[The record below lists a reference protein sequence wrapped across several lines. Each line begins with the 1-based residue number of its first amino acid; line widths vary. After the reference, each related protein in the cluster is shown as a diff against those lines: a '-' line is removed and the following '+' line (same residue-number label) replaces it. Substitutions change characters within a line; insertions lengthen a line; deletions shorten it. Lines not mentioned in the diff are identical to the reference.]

1 MENNFNKKSTFF
13 KLLSVAFV
21 LCAFTWSALAQN
33 VIVKGVVRD
42 TDGQTV
48 IGASVL
54 QTGTLNGVTTDA
66 DGAFQLTVPSNATL
80 QISFIGYKTVEVPVN
95 GRTSINVTLEEDRQM
110 LEETVVIG
118 YGTAKRS
125 DVTGSISSVNQ
136 EVLRQIPAGNI
147 TQALQGRIAGVEF
160 RQTSNSPGSTMRIRI
175 RGTRSLS
182 ASNDPLIVL
191 DGIPFSGSLQ
201 DINTDDVKSIDI
213 LKDASSTAIYGSR
226 GANGVI
232 MITTEHGQQGQ
243 PARVN
248 FTSYAAY
255 KQWIKYPYMNTE
267 QYGTMRDLA
276 KKYNDTP
283 DEDRSVD
290 TDWQDI
296 YFEPGYSIQNNL
308 TVTGGTN
315 GGHYSFGLGY
325 YKDESNIPT
334 EGFDRINVRASL
346 DQGIGKYFTFG
357 FSTNLGLNKNY
368 GNAGGAQTD
377 LTPMINPWIDPSKGN
392 VSGNTRLEG
401 LVMPKDNNYIA
412 KTRSLMYDVADKNIS
427 INKRYSAYNSA
438 YLEVEAPFLKGLKY
452 RLNAG
457 ANIRMTEGG
466 SFRAQG
472 ILSNIPT
479 NPSSASRSWGNNTS
493 WDLEHLLTFNR
504 TFNDVHQLSLT
515 AMFSVERTE
524 NYSNSY
530 NISGVA
536 ADFMQYYQMGT
547 GYYDTL
553 TMSGGSYTDYGLMSY
568 MGRAMYTYANKYMIT
583 AMVRSDGSSRLAEG
597 HKWHTYP
604 AVSVGWNI
612 SNEDFMDNVSWI
624 DMLKLRA
631 GYGQTSNQAVSA
643 YSTLGRLS
651 TSFYNMGDDYMT
663 AYYVST
669 LPNNNL
675 GWEYSET
682 WNFGVDY
689 ALLNNRI
696 NGTIEYYHVLTT
708 DLLQSVSLPATAGV
722 GSYTANVGKT
732 MNNGIEFTI
741 NGTLV
746 QHRGDGFNWQAG
758 FNFYHNHN
766 EIVELASGA
775 KENRGNN
782 WYVGYPVNSFRDY
795 VYVGLWQEDEEPAR
809 KIREGS
815 GNVGMIKVDY
825 IQRYEEDG
833 VTPKEM
839 YDASGLPLYPV
850 GDADKVIQTNE
861 PILQG
866 GFNSNMTWKGF
877 DFSIVGN
884 FQIGGIYTSNTHH
897 SYSNQ
902 LSGRRGNLLVDYWT
916 PENTGAHWPAPGGLA
931 EDDDSPIHQGCAS
944 RYDATNFVIS
954 TITLGYN
961 FSNLKAVKNIGLR
974 NCRLYAT
981 VQNPFV
987 FFSPF
992 QKATGLRPM
1001 TNGGAYSANASGTP
1015 NTINYLL
1022 GINLSF

>member
-1 MENNFNKKSTFF
+1 MM
-13 KLLSVAFV
+13 
-21 LCAFTWSALAQN
+21 
-33 VIVKGVVRD
+33 
-42 TDGQTV
+42 
-48 IGASVL
+48 
-54 QTGTLNGVTTDA
+54 
-66 DGAFQLTVPSNATL
+66 
-80 QISFIGYKTVEVPVN
+80 QISFIGYKTVEVAVN
-95 GRTSINVTLEEDRQM
+95 NRTTINVTLEEDREM

-147 TQALQGRIAGVEF
+147 TNALQGRIAGVEF
-160 RQTSNSPGSTMRIRI
+160 RQTSNSPGATARIRI

-191 DGIPFSGSLQ
+191 DGIPFSGSLN
-201 DINTDDVKSIDI
+201 DINTDDVKSIDV

-243 PARVN
+243 PARVSFN
-248 FTSYAAY
+248 SYASY
-255 KQWIKYPYMNTE
+255 RQWIPFPYMNTA
-267 QYGTMRDLA
+267 QYTTMRDLA

-283 DEDRSVD
+283 DENRELYD
-290 TDWQDI
+290 TDWQAI
-296 YFEPGYSIQNNL
+296 YYEPGYALQNNL

-315 GGHYSFGLGY
+315 GGHYSFGLSY
-325 YKDESNIPT
+325 YKEESNVPT
-334 EGFDRINVRASL
+334 EGFDRVNIRASI
-346 DQGIGKYFTFG
+346 DQGIGKYFNFG
-357 FSTNLGLNKNY
+357 FSTNMGLNRSY

-377 LTPMINPWIDPSKGN
+377 LTPMINPWIDPALGN
-392 VSGNTRLEG
+392 VPHNTRLEG

-412 KTRSLMYDVADKNIS
+412 KTRSLMYDVQDVNVR
-427 INKRYSAYNSA
+427 NNRGYSAYNSA

-457 ANIRMTEGG
+457 ANIRLTDNG
-466 SFRAQG
+466 SFRG
-472 ILSNIPT
+472 KGVLSNIPT
-479 NPSSASRSWGNNTS
+479 NPASASRGHGVNTS

-504 TFNDVHQLSLT
+504 TFNDVHNISLT
-515 AMFSVERTE
+515 GMFSVERTE
-524 NYSNSY
+524 NTSGSYS
-530 NISGVA
+530 ITHTG
-536 ADFMQYYQMGT
+536 ADYMQYFMMQYFEGT
-547 GYYDTL
+547 PSL
-553 TMSGGSYTDYGLMSY
+553 SSSYTDYGLMSV
-568 MGRAMYTYANKYMIT
+568 MGRAMYTYANKYMAT
-583 AMVRSDGSSRLAEG
+583 VMVRSDGSSRLAEG
-597 HKWHTYP
+597 RKWHTYP

-612 SNEDFMDNVSWI
+612 SNEDFMDNVAWV

-651 TSFYNMGDDYMT
+651 TSYVNMGSDMID
-663 AYYVST
+663 AYYVSS
-669 LPNNNL
+669 LPNTNL

-689 ALLNNRI
+689 ALFNNRL

-708 DLLQSVSLPATAGV
+708 DLLQSVSLPPTAGV

-732 MNNGIEFTI
+732 MNNGLEFTL

-746 QHRGDGFNWQAG
+746 QHRGNGFNWTAG
-758 FNFYHNHN
+758 INFAHNHN
-766 EIVELASGA
+766 EIVELASGQQ
-775 KENRGNN
+775 ENRGNN

-795 VYVGLWQEDEEPAR
+795 VYDGIFQPDEEDAR
-809 KIREGS
+809 KILEGS
-815 GNVGMIKVDY
+815 GNVGMIKVKYMGDY
-825 IQRYEEDG
+825 EN
-833 VTPKEM
+833 
-839 YDASGLPLYPV
+839 GLPTRPI
-850 GDADKVIQTNE
+850 GDADKIVQTYE
-861 PILQG
+861 PLLQG
-866 GFNSNMTWKGF
+866 GFNTNMTWKGF
-877 DFSIVGN
+877 DFNVVGG
-884 FQIGGIYTSNTHH
+884 FQIGGIYHSNTHH

-902 LSGRRGNLLVDYWT
+902 LSGRRGNLVVDYWT

-931 EDDDSPIHQGCAS
+931 EDDDSPIHQGAAS
-944 RYDATNFVIS
+944 RYSGTNIMIN

-961 FSNLKAVKNIGLR
+961 FANLKGVKNIGLR

-987 FFSPF
+987 IYSPF
-992 QKATGLRPM
+992 MKATGIRPM
-1001 TNGGAYSANASGTP
+1001 TNGGAYSMNATGTP
-1015 NTINYLL
+1015 NSINYLL

>member
-33 VIVKGVVRD
+33 VIVKGVVKD
-42 TDGQTV
+42 ADGQSV

-54 QTGTLNGVTTDA
+54 QKGTLNGVTTDS

-80 QISFIGYKTVEVPVN
+80 QVSFIGYKTVEVAVN
-95 GRTSINVTLEEDRQM
+95 NRSNINVTLEEDREM

-136 EVLRQIPAGNI
+136 EVIRQIPAGNI
-147 TQALQGRIAGVEF
+147 TNALQGRIAGVEM

-191 DGIPFSGSLQ
+191 DGIPFSGSLN
-201 DINTDDVKSIDI
+201 DINTDDVKSIDV

-243 PARVN
+243 PARVSFN
-248 FTSYAAY
+248 SYAAY
-255 KQWIKYPYMNTE
+255 KDWIKYPFMNTQ

-276 KKYNDTP
+276 NKYNDTI
-283 DEDRSVD
+283 DEQRDLYD

-325 YKDESNIPT
+325 YRDESNIPT
-334 EGFDRINVRASL
+334 EGFDRITVRASL
-346 DQGIGKYFTFG
+346 DQSIGKYFTFG
-357 FSTNLGLNKNY
+357 FSTNMGLNKSF
-368 GNAGGAQTD
+368 GSAGGAQTD
-377 LTPMINPWIDPSKGN
+377 LTPMINPWIDPAKGN
-392 VSGNTRLEG
+392 VSGNTRLGG
-401 LVMPKDNNYIA
+401 LLMPKDNNYIA
-412 KTRSLMYDVADKNIS
+412 KTRSLIYDVADQNIS
-427 INKRYSAYNSA
+427 LTKRYNAYNSA
-438 YLEVEAPFLKGLKY
+438 YIEVEAPFLRGLKY

-457 ANIRMTEGG
+457 ANIRINEGG
-466 SFRAQG
+466 SYRGTG
-472 ILSNIPT
+472 ILNNVLT
-479 NPSSASRSWGNNTS
+479 APSTASRSWGNNTN

-515 AMFSVERTE
+515 GMFSVEKTE

-553 TMSGGSYTDYGLMSY
+553 TMSGGSYTDYGLMSV

-612 SNEDFMDNVSWI
+612 SNEDFMDNVAWV

-643 YSTLGRLS
+643 YSTLGRMS
-651 TSFYNMGDDYMT
+651 VSRYSMGTDLLNG
-663 AYYVST
+663 YYVSS
-669 LPNNNL
+669 LPNTNL

-689 ALLNNRI
+689 ALFNNRV
-696 NGTIEYYHVLTT
+696 NGTMEYYRVFTT
-708 DLLQSVSLPATAGV
+708 DLLQSVSLPPTAGV

-732 MNNGIEFTI
+732 KNNGFEFTI

-746 QHRGDGFNWQAG
+746 QHRGDGFNWNASL
-758 FNFYHNHN
+758 NFYHNHN
-766 EIVELASGA
+766 EIVELATGNRPGLDD
-775 KENRGNN
+775 NRGNN
-782 WYVGYPVNSFRDY
+782 WYIGYPVNSFRDY
-795 VYVGLWQEDEEPAR
+795 VYDGLFQADEEDAR
-809 KIREGS
+809 KILEGS
-815 GNVGMIKVDY
+815 GNVGMIKVKY
-825 IQRYEEDG
+825 RGE
-833 VTPKEM
+833 
-839 YDASGLPLYPV
+839 YDANGLPV
-850 GDADKVIQTNE
+850 RAIGDDDKFIQSNE
-861 PILQG
+861 AILQG
-866 GFNSNMTWKGF
+866 GFNTTMTWKGF
-877 DFSIVGN
+877 DFNVVGG
-884 FQIGGIYTSNTHH
+884 FQFGGIYTSNTHA
-897 SYSNQ
+897 SYTNQ
-902 LSGRRGNLLVDYWT
+902 ISGRRGNLLVDYWT
-916 PENTGAHWPAPGGLA
+916 PENTGAHWPKPGGVS
-931 EDDDSPIHQGCAS
+931 EDDDCPTHRYAAS
-944 RYDATNFVIS
+944 RYSGTNVVIN

-961 FSNLKAVKNIGLR
+961 FSNLKGVKNLGLR

-987 FFSPF
+987 VYSPF
-992 QKATGLRPM
+992 QRATGMRPT
-1001 TNGGAYSANASGTP
+1001 TNSGAYGVSATGTP
-1015 NTINYLL
+1015 DTINYLL

>member
-21 LCAFTWSALAQN
+21 LCAFTWSAIAQN
-33 VIVKGVVRD
+33 VIVKGVVKD
-42 TDGQTV
+42 SEGLSV

-54 QTGTLNGVTTDA
+54 QKGTLNGVTTDA
-66 DGAFQLTVPSNATL
+66 DGGFQLTVPSNAVL
-80 QISFIGYKTVEVPVN
+80 QVSFIGYKTEEIPVN
-95 GRTSINVTLEEDRQM
+95 GRTSINVTLEEDREM

-136 EVLRQIPAGNI
+136 EVIRQIPAGNI
-147 TQALQGRIAGVEF
+147 TNALQGRIAGVEM
-160 RQTSNSPGSTMRIRI
+160 RQTSNSPGATMRIRI

-191 DGIPFSGSLQ
+191 DGIPFSGSLN
-201 DINTDDVKSIDI
+201 DINTDDVKSIDV

-243 PARVN
+243 PARVSFN
-248 FTSYAAY
+248 SYASY
-255 KQWIKYPYMNTE
+255 RQWIPYPYMNTA
-267 QYGTMRDLA
+267 QYTTMRDLA

-283 DEDRSVD
+283 DENRDLYD
-290 TDWQDI
+290 TDWQAI
-296 YFEPGYSIQNNL
+296 YYEPGYAIQNNL

-315 GGHYSFGLGY
+315 GGHYSFGLSY
-325 YKDESNIPT
+325 YREESNIPT
-334 EGFDRINVRASL
+334 EGFDRVNVRASI

-357 FSTNLGLNKNY
+357 FSTNMGLNKNF

-377 LTPMINPWIDPSKGN
+377 LTPMINPWIDPAKGN
-392 VSGNTRLEG
+392 VANNTRLEG

-412 KTRSLMYDVADKNIS
+412 KTRALMYDVQDVNVS
-427 INKRYSAYNSA
+427 VTKRYSAYNTA

-457 ANIRMTEGG
+457 ANIRLTEGG
-466 SFRAQG
+466 SFRGKG

-479 NPSSASRSWGNNTS
+479 NPASASRSHGENIS
-493 WDLEHLLTFNR
+493 WDLEHLLSFNR
-504 TFNDVHQLSLT
+504 TFNDVHQLALT

-524 NYSNSY
+524 NSSGSYS
-530 NISGVA
+530 ITHTG
-536 ADFMQYYQMGT
+536 ADYMQYFMMQFFEGT
-547 GYYDTL
+547 PSL
-553 TMSGGSYTDYGLMSY
+553 SSSYTDTGLMSW

-597 HKWHTYP
+597 RKWHTYP

-612 SNEDFMDNVSWI
+612 SNEDFMDNVSWV

-631 GYGQTSNQAVSA
+631 GYGQTSNQAVGA

-651 TSFYNMGDDYMT
+651 TSYVNMGSDMID
-663 AYYVST
+663 AYYVSQ
-669 LPNNNL
+669 LPNSNL

-682 WNFGVDY
+682 WNFGVDF
-689 ALLNNRI
+689 AFLNNRL
-696 NGTIEYYHVLTT
+696 NGTLEYYHVLTT
-708 DLLQSVSLPATAGV
+708 DLLQSVSLPPTAGV

-732 MNNGIEFTI
+732 MNNGIEFTLNANI
-741 NGTLV
+741 I
-746 QHRGDGFNWQAG
+746 QHRGDGFNW
-758 FNFYHNHN
+758 NFGINFAHNHN
-766 EIVELASGA
+766 EIVELASGQT
-775 KENRGNN
+775 ENRGNN

-795 VYVGLWQEDEEPAR
+795 EYEGIFQADEEDAR
-809 KIREGS
+809 KILEGS
-815 GNVGMIKVDY
+815 GNVGMIKVKYLGD
-825 IQRYEEDG
+825 
-833 VTPKEM
+833 
-839 YDASGLPLYPV
+839 YDANGLPTRPI
-850 GDADKVIQTNE
+850 GDADKIIQSNE

-866 GFNSNMTWKGF
+866 GFNTNLTWKGF
-877 DFSIVGN
+877 DLNVVGG
-884 FQIGGIYTSNTHH
+884 FQIGGIYTSNTHY

-902 LSGRRGNLLVDYWT
+902 ISGRRGNLLVDYWT

-931 EDDDSPIHQGCAS
+931 ENDDSPIHQGCAS
-944 RYDATNFVIS
+944 RYSGTNVVIN

-961 FSNLKAVKNIGLR
+961 LSNIKAVKNIGLR
-974 NCRLYAT
+974 NCRIYTT
-981 VQNPFV
+981 VQNPFIIY
-987 FFSPF
+987 SPF
-992 QKATGLRPM
+992 MKATGLRPM
-1001 TNGGAYSANASGTP
+1001 TNGGAYSMNASGTP
-1015 NTINYLL
+1015 NSINYLL

>member
-42 TDGQTV
+42 ADGQTV

-54 QTGTLNGVTTDA
+54 QKGTLNGVTTDS

-80 QISFIGYKTVEVPVN
+80 QVSFIGYKTVEVAVN
-95 GRTSINVTLEEDRQM
+95 NRTTINVTLEEDREM

-136 EVLRQIPAGNI
+136 DVIRQIPAGNI
-147 TQALQGRIAGVEF
+147 TNALQGRIAGVEM
-160 RQTSNSPGSTMRIRI
+160 RQTSNSPGATMRIRI

-191 DGIPFSGSLQ
+191 DGIPFSGSLN
-201 DINTDDVKSIDI
+201 DINTDDVKSIDV

-243 PARVN
+243 PARVSFN
-248 FTSYAAY
+248 SYGSY
-255 KQWIKYPYMNTE
+255 RQWIKYPYMNTA
-267 QYGTMRDLA
+267 QYTTMRDLA

-283 DEDRSVD
+283 DEQRDLYD

-296 YFEPGYSIQNNL
+296 YFEPGFAIQNNL

-315 GGHYSFGLGY
+315 GGHYSFGLSY
-325 YKDESNIPT
+325 YREESNIPT
-334 EGFDRINVRASL
+334 EGFDRVNVRASI

-357 FSTNLGLNKNY
+357 FSTNMGLNTRF
-368 GNAGGAQTD
+368 GNAGGAETD
-377 LTPMINPWIDPSKGN
+377 LTPMINPWIDPAKGN
-392 VSGNTRLEG
+392 VSGNTRREG

-412 KTRSLMYDVADKNIS
+412 KTRSLIYDVQDVNVSNTKN
-427 INKRYSAYNSA
+427 YSAYNTA
-438 YLEVEAPFLKGLKY
+438 YIEVEAPFLKGLKY

-457 ANIRMTEGG
+457 ANLRLSDGG
-466 SFRAQG
+466 SYRGMG

-479 NPSSASRSWGNNTS
+479 NPATASRSHGVNTN

-515 AMFSVERTE
+515 GMFSVERTE
-524 NYSNSY
+524 NTSGSYS
-530 NISGVA
+530 ITHVG
-536 ADFMQYYQMGT
+536 ADYMQYFMMQFFEGT
-547 GYYDTL
+547 PSL
-553 TMSGGSYTDYGLMSY
+553 SSSYTDTGLMSW
-568 MGRAMYTYANKYMIT
+568 MGRVMYTYANKYMIT

-597 HKWHTYP
+597 RKWHTYP

-612 SNEDFMDNVSWI
+612 SNEDFMDNVAWV
-624 DMLKLRA
+624 DMLKLRL
-631 GYGQTSNQAVSA
+631 GYGQTSNQAVGA

-651 TSFYNMGDDYMT
+651 TSYVNMGSDMID
-663 AYYVST
+663 AYYVSQ

-682 WNFGVDY
+682 WNFGVDF
-689 ALLNNRI
+689 ALLNNRL
-696 NGTIEYYHVLTT
+696 NGTVEYYHVLTT
-708 DLLQSVSLPATAGV
+708 DLLQSVALPPTAGV

-732 MNNGIEFTI
+732 MNNGLEFTL

-746 QHRGDGFNWQAG
+746 QHRGDGFNWTAG
-758 FNFYHNHN
+758 INFAHNHN
-766 EIVELASGA
+766 EIVELASGQ

-795 VYVGLWQEDEEPAR
+795 VYDGIFQADEEDAR
-809 KIREGS
+809 RILEGS
-815 GNVGMIKVDY
+815 GNVGMIKVKYLGDY
-825 IQRYEEDG
+825 EN
-833 VTPKEM
+833 
-839 YDASGLPLYPV
+839 GLPVRPI

-861 PILQG
+861 PLLQG
-866 GFNSNMTWKGF
+866 GFNTNMTWKGF
-877 DFSIVGN
+877 DFNLVGG
-884 FQIGGIYTSNTHH
+884 FQIGGIYTSNTHY

-916 PENTGAHWPAPGGLA
+916 PDNTGAHWPAPGGLA
-931 EDDDSPIHQGCAS
+931 ENDDSPIHQGCAS
-944 RYDATNFVIS
+944 RYDATNFVVN

-961 FSNLKAVKNIGLR
+961 FARLKGVKNIGLR

-981 VQNPFV
+981 VQNPFIIY
-987 FFSPF
+987 SPF
-992 QKATGLRPM
+992 MKATGLRPM

-1015 NTINYLL
+1015 NSINYLL

>member
-33 VIVKGVVRD
+33 VIVKGVVKD

-54 QTGTLNGVTTDA
+54 QKGTLNGVTTDS

-95 GRTSINVTLEEDRQM
+95 NRTTINVTLEEDREM

-160 RQTSNSPGSTMRIRI
+160 RQTSNSPGATSRIRI

-182 ASNDPLIVL
+182 ANNDPLIVL

-201 DINTDDVKSIDI
+201 DISTDDVKSIDV

-248 FTSYAAY
+248 FSSYAAY
-255 KQWIKYPYMNTE
+255 KDWIKNPFMNTA
-267 QYGTMRDLA
+267 QYTTMRDLA

-283 DEDRSVD
+283 HEQRDKYD

-296 YFEPGYSIQNNL
+296 YYEPGYSIQNNL

-325 YKDESNIPT
+325 FRDESNVPT
-334 EGFDRINVRASL
+334 EGFDRVNIRASL

-357 FSTNLGLNKNY
+357 FSTNLGLNRNF
-368 GNAGGAQTD
+368 GNAGGAETD
-377 LTPMINPWIDPSKGN
+377 LTPMITPWIDDALGN
-392 VSGNTRLEG
+392 VSGNTRREG
-401 LVMPKDNNYIA
+401 LLMPKDQNYIA
-412 KTRSLMYDVADKNIS
+412 KTRSLMYDVADQNIS
-427 INKRYSAYNSA
+427 ITKRYSAYNSA
-438 YLEVEAPFLKGLKY
+438 YIEVEAPFLKGLKY

-457 ANIRMTEGG
+457 ANIRLTEGG
-466 SFRAQG
+466 SFRGQG

-479 NPSSASRSWGNNTS
+479 NPARASRNNSNNTS

-504 TFNDVHQLSLT
+504 TFNDVHALSLT

-524 NYSNSY
+524 NYSGSY
-530 NISGVA
+530 SITPVA
-536 ADFMQYYQMGT
+536 GTDYMQYFAMNW
-547 GYYDTL
+547 YDPNT
-553 TMSGGSYTDYGLMSY
+553 TPTIGNHSYTDYGLMSA
-568 MGRAMYTYANKYMIT
+568 MGRVMYTYANKYMIT

-612 SNEDFMDNVSWI
+612 SNEDFMDNVAWV
-624 DMLKLRA
+624 DMLKIRA
-631 GYGQTSNQAVSA
+631 GYGQTSNQAVNP
-643 YSTLGRLS
+643 YSTIGALGSYNL
-651 TSFYNMGDDYMT
+651 NMGQDNYLY
-663 AYYVST
+663 AFYVNT
-669 LPNNNL
+669 LANDKL

-708 DLLQSVSLPATAGV
+708 DLLQSVSLPPTSGV
-722 GSYTANVGKT
+722 GSYMANVGKT
-732 MNNGIEFTI
+732 MNNGLEFTI

-746 QHRGDGFNWQAG
+746 QHRGDGFNWTAG
-758 FNFYHNHN
+758 LNFYHNHN

-775 KENRGNN
+775 TENRGNN
-782 WYVGYPVNSFRDY
+782 WYVGYPVNSFRDF
-795 VYVGLWQEDEEPAR
+795 VYEGIWQQDEEEAR
-809 KIREGS
+809 KILEGG
-815 GNVGMIKVDY
+815 GNVGMIKVKY
-825 IQRYEEDG
+825 NGE
-833 VTPKEM
+833 
-839 YDASGLPLYPV
+839 YDENGLPTRPTN
-850 GDADKVIQTNE
+850 DDDRVIQTNE
-861 PILQG
+861 PVLQG
-866 GFNSNMTWKGF
+866 GFNTTMTWKGF
-877 DFSIVGN
+877 DLNVVGG
-884 FQIGGIYTSNTHH
+884 FQIGGIYTSNTHY
-897 SYSNQ
+897 SYTNQ

-916 PENTGAHWPAPGGLA
+916 PENTGAHWPAPGGVA
-931 EDDDSPIHQGCAS
+931 ENDDSPKYQGPAS
-944 RYDATNFVIS
+944 RYDATNVVIN

-961 FSNLKAVKNIGLR
+961 FANLKAVKNIGLR

-1001 TNGGAYSANASGTP
+1001 TNGGAYSANATGTP

>member
-21 LCAFTWSALAQN
+21 LCAFTWSAIAQN
-33 VIVKGVVRD
+33 VIVKGVVKD
-42 TDGQTV
+42 ADGLSV

-54 QTGTLNGVTTDA
+54 QKGTLNGVTTDA

-80 QISFIGYKTVEVPVN
+80 QVSFIGYKTVEVPVN
-95 GRTSINVTLEEDRQM
+95 GRTSVNVTLEEDRQM

-147 TQALQGRIAGVEF
+147 TNALQGRIAGVEF
-160 RQTSNSPGSTMRIRI
+160 RQTSNSPGATMRIRI

-296 YFEPGYSIQNNL
+296 YYEPGYSIQNNL

-377 LTPMINPWIDPSKGN
+377 LTPMINPWIDPAKGN

-401 LVMPKDNNYIA
+401 LVMPKDNNYTA
-412 KTRSLMYDVADKNIS
+412 KTRALMYDVQDVNIS
-427 INKRYSAYNSA
+427 ITKRYSAYNSA
-438 YLEVEAPFLKGLKY
+438 YIEVEAPFLKGLKY

-457 ANIRMTEGG
+457 ANIRLTEGG
-466 SFRAQG
+466 SYRG
-472 ILSNIPT
+472 EGVLSNIPT
-479 NPSSASRSWGNNTS
+479 NPASASRSHSNNTS

-504 TFNDVHQLSLT
+504 TFNDVHALSLT
-515 AMFSVERTE
+515 AMFSAEKTE
-524 NYSNSY
+524 NYSGSY
-530 NISGVA
+530 SITPTG
-536 ADFMQYYQMGT
+536 ADYMQYYEMDLFSGT
-547 GYYDTL
+547 PTL
-553 TMSGGSYTDYGLMSY
+553 SNHSYTDYGLLSW

-583 AMVRSDGSSRLAEG
+583 AMVRSDGSSRLSEG
-597 HKWHTYP
+597 RKWHTYP

-631 GYGQTSNQAVSA
+631 GYGQTSNQAVGA
-643 YSTLGRLS
+643 YSTLGALS
-651 TSFYNMGDDYMT
+651 TSYVNMGSDMLE
-663 AYYVST
+663 AFYVTS
-669 LPNNNL
+669 LPNTNL

-682 WNFGVDY
+682 WNFGLDF
-689 ALLNNRI
+689 AMLNNRL
-696 NGTIEYYHVLTT
+696 NGTIEYYRVFTT
-708 DLLQSVSLPATAGV
+708 DLLQNVSLPPTAGV

-732 MNNGIEFTI
+732 MNNGIEFTLNANI
-741 NGTLV
+741 I
-746 QHRGDGFNWQAG
+746 QHRGDGFNWSAG
-758 FNFYHNHN
+758 INFAHNHN
-766 EIVELASGA
+766 EIVELASGQT
-775 KENRGNN
+775 ENRGNN

-795 VYVGLWQEDEEPAR
+795 EYEGIFQADEEDAR
-809 KIREGS
+809 KILEGS
-815 GNVGMIKVDY
+815 GNVGMIKVKYLGD
-825 IQRYEEDG
+825 
-833 VTPKEM
+833 
-839 YDASGLPLYPV
+839 YDANGLPTRPI
-850 GDADKVIQTNE
+850 GDADKIIQSNE

-866 GFNSNMTWKGF
+866 GFNTNLSWKGF
-877 DFSIVGN
+877 DLNVVGG
-884 FQIGGIYTSNTHH
+884 FQIGGIYTSNTHY

-931 EDDDSPIHQGCAS
+931 ENDDSPIHQGCAS
-944 RYDATNFVIS
+944 RYSGTNVMIN

-961 FSNLKAVKNIGLR
+961 LSNIKAVKNIGLR
-974 NCRLYAT
+974 NCRIYTT

-987 FFSPF
+987 VYSPF
-992 QKATGLRPM
+992 MKATGLRPM
-1001 TNGGAYSANASGTP
+1001 TNGGAYSANATGTP
-1015 NTINYLL
+1015 NSINYLL

>member
-1 MENNFNKKSTFF
+1 MENNFIKKSTFF

-33 VIVKGVVRD
+33 VIVKGVVKD

-54 QTGTLNGVTTDA
+54 QKGTLNGVTTDS

-80 QISFIGYKTVEVPVN
+80 QVSFIGYKTVEVAVN
-95 GRTSINVTLEEDRQM
+95 NRSTINVTLEEDREM

-136 EVLRQIPAGNI
+136 EVLRQIPAGDI
-147 TQALQGRIAGVEF
+147 TTALQGRIAGVEM
-160 RQTSNSPGSTMRIRI
+160 RQTSATPGASMRIRI

-191 DGIPFSGSLQ
+191 DGIPYSGNLQ
-201 DINTDDVKSIDI
+201 DISTDDVKSIDI

-248 FTSYAAY
+248 FSSFAAY
-255 KQWIKYPYMNTE
+255 KDWIKYPFMNTE

-276 KKYNDTP
+276 KKYNDTV

-296 YFEPGYSIQNNL
+296 YFEPGFSIQNNL

-315 GGHYSFGLGY
+315 GGHYSFGVNY
-325 YKDESNIPT
+325 FKDESNIPT

-357 FSTNLGLNKNY
+357 FTTNLGLNKNY
-368 GNAGGAQTD
+368 GNAGGAQIE
-377 LTPMINPWIDPSKGN
+377 LTPMINPWIDPALGN
-392 VSGNTRLEG
+392 VSGNTRREG
-401 LVMPKDNNYIA
+401 LLMPKDNNYIA
-412 KTRSLMYDVADKNIS
+412 KTRSLMYDVADQNLS
-427 INKRYSAYNSA
+427 INKRYTAYTSG
-438 YLEVEAPFLKGLKY
+438 YMEVEAPFLKGLKY

-457 ANIRMTEGG
+457 ANIRILENG
-466 SFRAQG
+466 SYRGKG

-479 NPSSASRSWGNNTS
+479 NPSSASRYWGNSTNWT
-493 WDLEHLLTFNR
+493 LENLLTFNR
-504 TFNDVHQLSLT
+504 TFNDVHNLSLT
-515 AMFSVERTE
+515 AMFSAEKTTDYRTS
-524 NYSNSY
+524 YS
-530 NISGVA
+530 IQGVG
-536 ADFMQYYQMGT
+536 ADFMQFYQMG
-547 GYYDTL
+547 YYDNI
-553 TMSGGSYTDYGLMSY
+553 TMSPGNQTYQDYGLMSW

-583 AMVRSDGSSRLAEG
+583 AMVRGDGSSRLAEG
-597 HKWHTYP
+597 RKWHTYP

-612 SNEDFMDNVSWI
+612 SNEDFMDNVTWI

-631 GYGQTSNQAVSA
+631 GYGQTSNQAIA
-643 YSTLGRLS
+643 PYATLGQLS
-651 TSFYNMGDDYMT
+651 TSPYNFGYSGDYQLG
-663 AYYVST
+663 YYVSS
-669 LPNNNL
+669 LPNTNL

-689 ALLNNRI
+689 GMFNGRLS
-696 NGTIEYYHVLTT
+696 GTIEYYHVLTT
-708 DLLQSVSLPATAGV
+708 DLLQNVSLPPTAGV

-732 MNNGIEFTI
+732 KNDGLEFTI
-741 NGTLV
+741 NGTII
-746 QHRGDGFNWQAG
+746 QHRGDGFNWTAG
-758 FNFYHNHN
+758 LNVSRNHN
-766 EIVELASGA
+766 EILELASGA
-775 KENRGNN
+775 MENRSNN

-795 VYVGLWQEDEEPAR
+795 VYEGIWQADEEAAM
-809 KIREGS
+809 KIAEG
-815 GNVGMIKVDY
+815 GNVGMIKVKYLGD
-825 IQRYEEDG
+825 
-833 VTPKEM
+833 
-839 YDASGLPLYPV
+839 YDANGLPTRQV
-850 GDADKVIQTNE
+850 GDDDKIVQSNE
-861 PILQG
+861 ALLMG
-866 GFNSNMTWKGF
+866 GFNTMLTWKGF
-877 DFSIVGN
+877 DFQVIGN
-884 FQIGGIYTSNTHH
+884 YQIGGIYTSSTHY
-897 SYSNQ
+897 SYTNQ

-916 PENTGAHWPAPGGLA
+916 PENTGAHWPAPGGVA
-931 EDDDSPIHQGCAS
+931 ENDDSPRHQGAAS
-944 RYDATNFVIS
+944 RYSGTNVMIS

-961 FSNLKAVKNIGLR
+961 FSNIKAVKNFGLR

-987 FFSPF
+987 LFSPF
-992 QKATGLRPM
+992 YKATGIRPT
-1001 TNGGAYSANASGTP
+1001 TNNGAFGVSAAGTP

-1022 GINLSF
+1022 GLNLSF

>member
-33 VIVKGVVRD
+33 VIVKGVVKD
-42 TDGQTV
+42 ADGLTV

-54 QTGTLNGVTTDA
+54 QKGTLNGITTDS

-80 QISFIGYKTVEVPVN
+80 QVSFIGYKTVEVPVN
-95 GRTSINVTLEEDRQM
+95 NRTSIDITLEEDRQM

-136 EVLRQIPAGNI
+136 EVLRQIPGSDI
-147 TQALQGRIAGVEF
+147 TYALQGRVAGVEM
-160 RQTSNSPGSTMRIRI
+160 RSTSSTPGASMRIRI

-182 ASNDPLIVL
+182 ADNEPLIVL

-201 DINTDDVKSIDI
+201 DISTDDVKSIDV

-248 FTSYAAY
+248 FSSYAAY
-255 KQWIKYPYMNTE
+255 KQWIKYPFMNTQ
-267 QYGTMRDLA
+267 QYTTMRDLA

-283 DEDRSVD
+283 DEQRDLYD

-296 YFEPGYSIQNNL
+296 YYEPGYSLQNNL
-308 TVTGGTN
+308 TITGGTN

-325 YKDESNIPT
+325 YRDESNIPT
-334 EGFDRINVRASL
+334 EGFDRINIRASL

-357 FSTNLGLNKNY
+357 FSTNLGLNKNF

-377 LTPMINPWIDPSKGN
+377 LTPMINPWIDPAKGN
-392 VSGNTRLEG
+392 VAGNTRLEG
-401 LVMPKDNNYIA
+401 LLMPKDQNYIA
-412 KTRSLMYDVADKNIS
+412 KTRALMYDIQDVNI
-427 INKRYSAYNSA
+427 NKTKRYSAYNSA

-457 ANIRMTEGG
+457 ANIRITDGG
-466 SFRAQG
+466 SYRGQG

-479 NPSSASRSWGNNTS
+479 NPASASRTNSNVTS

-504 TFNDVHQLSLT
+504 TFNDVHALSLT

-524 NYSNSY
+524 NYSGTYSITPIAGTDY
-530 NISGVA
+530 
-536 ADFMQYYQMGT
+536 MQFYAMNQYDPNTTPIMGNH
-547 GYYDTL
+547 
-553 TMSGGSYTDYGLMSY
+553 SYTDFGLMSV

-612 SNEDFMDNVSWI
+612 SNEDFMDNVNWV
-624 DMLKLRA
+624 DMLKIRV
-631 GYGQTSNQAVSA
+631 GYGQTSNQAVPP
-643 YSTLGRLS
+643 YKTLGALG
-651 TSFYNMGDDYMT
+651 TYNLNMGQDNYMY

-669 LPNNNL
+669 LPNNQL
-675 GWEYSET
+675 SWEYSET
-682 WNFGVDY
+682 WNFGLDY
-689 ALLNNRI
+689 ALFNNRL

-708 DLLQSVSLPATAGV
+708 DLLQDVSLPPTSGV
-722 GSYTANVGKT
+722 GSYMANVGKT
-732 MNNGIEFTI
+732 KNNGLEFTI

-746 QHRGDGFNWQAG
+746 QHRGDGFNWTAG
-758 FNFYHNHN
+758 LNFAHNHN
-766 EIVELASGA
+766 EIVALASGA
-775 KENRGNN
+775 TEDRGHN

-795 VYVGLWQEDEEPAR
+795 VYEGIWQPDQEDAR
-809 KIREGS
+809 KILEGG
-815 GNVGMIKVDY
+815 GNVGMIKVKYLGD
-825 IQRYEEDG
+825 
-833 VTPKEM
+833 
-839 YDASGLPLYPV
+839 YDANGLPTRPT
-850 GDADKVIQTNE
+850 GDDDKVIQTNE
-861 PILQG
+861 ALLQG
-866 GFNSNMTWKGF
+866 GFNTNITWKGF
-877 DFSIVGN
+877 DFNVVGG
-884 FQIGGIYTSNTHH
+884 FQIGGIYTSNTHY
-897 SYSNQ
+897 SYTNQ

-916 PENTGAHWPAPGGLA
+916 PETPNAHWPAPGGIA
-931 EDDDSPIHQGCAS
+931 ENDDSPKYQGPAS
-944 RYDATNFVIS
+944 RYSATNVIIN

-961 FSNLKAVKNIGLR
+961 FANIKAVKNIGLR

-987 FFSPF
+987 LYSPF
-992 QKATGLRPM
+992 MKATGLRPM
-1001 TNGGAYSANASGTP
+1001 TNGGAYSANATGTP

>member
-1 MENNFNKKSTFF
+1 MENNFNKKATFF

-33 VIVKGVVRD
+33 VIVRGVVKD

-54 QTGTLNGVTTDA
+54 QKGTLNGITTDS

-80 QISFIGYKTVEVPVN
+80 QVSFIGYKTVEVPVN
-95 GRTSINVTLEEDRQM
+95 NRTTINVTLEEDRQM

-136 EVLRQIPAGNI
+136 EVIRQIPAGNI
-147 TQALQGRIAGVEF
+147 TNALQGRIAGVEM
-160 RQTSNSPGSTMRIRI
+160 RQTSNSPGATMRIRI

-191 DGIPFSGSLQ
+191 DGIPFSGSLN
-201 DINTDDVKSIDI
+201 DINTDDVKSIDV

-243 PARVN
+243 PARVSFN
-248 FTSYAAY
+248 SYASY
-255 KQWIKYPYMNTE
+255 RQWIPFPYMNTE
-267 QYGTMRDLA
+267 QYSTMRDLA

-283 DEDRSVD
+283 DENRDLYD
-290 TDWQDI
+290 TDWQAI
-296 YFEPGYSIQNNL
+296 YYEPGYAIQNNL

-315 GGHYSFGLGY
+315 GGHYSFGLSY
-325 YKDESNIPT
+325 YKEESNIPT
-334 EGFDRINVRASL
+334 EGFDRVNVRASI

-357 FSTNLGLNKNY
+357 FSTNMGLNKNY

-377 LTPMINPWIDPSKGN
+377 LTPMINPWIDPSLGN
-392 VSGNTRLEG
+392 VPHNTRLEG

-412 KTRSLMYDVADKNIS
+412 KTRSLMYDVQDVNVS
-427 INKRYSAYNSA
+427 NTRRYSAYNTA

-457 ANIRMTEGG
+457 ANIRITDGG
-466 SFRAQG
+466 SFRGKG

-479 NPSSASRSWGNNTS
+479 NPASASRSHGVNTS

-504 TFNDVHQLSLT
+504 TFNDVHNLSLT
-515 AMFSVERTE
+515 GMFSVARTE
-524 NYSNSY
+524 NSSGSYS
-530 NISGVA
+530 ITHTG
-536 ADFMQYYQMGT
+536 ADYMQYYMMQFFEGT
-547 GYYDTL
+547 PSL
-553 TMSGGSYTDYGLMSY
+553 SSSYTDTGLMSV
-568 MGRAMYTYANKYMIT
+568 MGRVMYTYANKYMIT

-597 HKWHTYP
+597 RKWHTYP

-612 SNEDFMDNVSWI
+612 SNEDFMDNVGWV
-624 DMLKLRA
+624 DMLKLRL
-631 GYGQTSNQAVSA
+631 GYGQTSNQAVGA

-651 TSFYNMGDDYMT
+651 TSYVNMGSDMID
-663 AYYVST
+663 AYYVSQ
-669 LPNNNL
+669 LPNSNL

-689 ALLNNRI
+689 ALFNNRL

-708 DLLQSVSLPATAGV
+708 DLLQSVSLPPTAGV

-746 QHRGDGFNWQAG
+746 QHRGDGFNWTAG
-758 FNFYHNHN
+758 LNFAHNHN
-766 EIVELASGA
+766 EIVELASGQ

-795 VYVGLWQEDEEPAR
+795 VYDGIFQQDEEEAR
-809 KIREGS
+809 KILEGS
-815 GNVGMIKVDY
+815 GNVGMIKVKYLGDY
-825 IQRYEEDG
+825 EN
-833 VTPKEM
+833 
-839 YDASGLPLYPV
+839 GLPTRPI
-850 GDADKVIQTNE
+850 GDADKIIQSNE
-861 PILQG
+861 AILQG
-866 GFNSNMTWKGF
+866 GFNTNMTWKGF
-877 DFSIVGN
+877 DLNIVGG
-884 FQIGGIYTSNTHH
+884 FQLGGIYTSNTHY

-916 PENTGAHWPAPGGLA
+916 PDNTGAHWPAPGGLA
-931 EDDDSPIHQGCAS
+931 ENDDSPIHQGCAS
-944 RYDATNFVIS
+944 RYSGTNVVIN

-961 FSNLKAVKNIGLR
+961 FASLKGVKNIGLR
-974 NCRLYAT
+974 SCRLYAT
-981 VQNPFV
+981 VQNPFILY
-987 FFSPF
+987 SPF
-992 QKATGLRPM
+992 MKATGMRPM
-1001 TNGGAYSANASGTP
+1001 TNGGAYSVNATGTP
-1015 NTINYLL
+1015 NSINYLL

>member
-1 MENNFNKKSTFF
+1 MENNFNKRSTFF

-33 VIVKGVVRD
+33 VIVKGVVKD

-54 QTGTLNGVTTDA
+54 QKGTLNGITTDS

-80 QISFIGYKTVEVPVN
+80 QVSFIGYKTVEVPVN
-95 GRTSINVTLEEDRQM
+95 NRTTINVTLEEDRQM

-136 EVLRQIPAGNI
+136 EVIRQIPAGNI
-147 TQALQGRIAGVEF
+147 TNALQGRIAGVEM
-160 RQTSNSPGSTMRIRI
+160 RQTSNSPGATMRIRI

-191 DGIPFSGSLQ
+191 DGIPFSGSLN
-201 DINTDDVKSIDI
+201 DINTDDVKSIDV

-243 PARVN
+243 PARVSFN
-248 FTSYAAY
+248 SYASY
-255 KQWIKYPYMNTE
+255 RQWIPFPYMNTE
-267 QYGTMRDLA
+267 QYSTMRDLA

-283 DEDRSVD
+283 DENRDLYD
-290 TDWQDI
+290 TDWQAI
-296 YFEPGYSIQNNL
+296 YYEPGYAIQNNL

-315 GGHYSFGLGY
+315 GGHYSFGLSY
-325 YKDESNIPT
+325 YKEESNIPT
-334 EGFDRINVRASL
+334 EGFDRVNVRASI

-357 FSTNLGLNKNY
+357 FSTNMGLNKNY

-377 LTPMINPWIDPSKGN
+377 LTPMINPWIDPSLGN
-392 VSGNTRLEG
+392 VPHNTRLEG

-412 KTRSLMYDVADKNIS
+412 KTRSLMYDVQDVNVS
-427 INKRYSAYNSA
+427 NTRRYSAYNTA

-457 ANIRMTEGG
+457 ANIRITDGG
-466 SFRAQG
+466 SFRGKG

-479 NPSSASRSWGNNTS
+479 NPASASRSHGVNTS

-504 TFNDVHQLSLT
+504 TFNDVHNLSLT
-515 AMFSVERTE
+515 GMFSVERTE
-524 NYSNSY
+524 NSSGSYS
-530 NISGVA
+530 ITHTG
-536 ADFMQYYQMGT
+536 ADYMQYYMMQFFEGT
-547 GYYDTL
+547 PSL
-553 TMSGGSYTDYGLMSY
+553 SSSYTDTGLMSV
-568 MGRAMYTYANKYMIT
+568 MGRVMYTYANKYMIT

-597 HKWHTYP
+597 RKWHTYP

-612 SNEDFMDNVSWI
+612 SNEDFMDNVGWV
-624 DMLKLRA
+624 DMLKLRL
-631 GYGQTSNQAVSA
+631 GYGQTSNQAVGA

-651 TSFYNMGDDYMT
+651 TSYVNMGSDMID
-663 AYYVST
+663 AYYVSQ
-669 LPNNNL
+669 LPNSNL

-689 ALLNNRI
+689 ALFNNRL

-708 DLLQSVSLPATAGV
+708 DLLQSVSLPPTAGV

-746 QHRGDGFNWQAG
+746 QHRGDGFNWTAG
-758 FNFYHNHN
+758 LNFAHNHN
-766 EIVELASGA
+766 EIVELASGQ

-795 VYVGLWQEDEEPAR
+795 VYDGIFQQDEEEAR
-809 KIREGS
+809 KILEGS
-815 GNVGMIKVDY
+815 GNVGMIKVKYLGDY
-825 IQRYEEDG
+825 EN
-833 VTPKEM
+833 
-839 YDASGLPLYPV
+839 GLPTRPI
-850 GDADKVIQTNE
+850 GDADKIIQSNE
-861 PILQG
+861 AILQG
-866 GFNSNMTWKGF
+866 GFNTNMTWKGF
-877 DFSIVGN
+877 DLNIVGG
-884 FQIGGIYTSNTHH
+884 FQLGGIYTSNTHY

-916 PENTGAHWPAPGGLA
+916 PDNTGAHWPAPGGLA
-931 EDDDSPIHQGCAS
+931 ENDDSPIHQGCAS
-944 RYDATNFVIS
+944 RYSGTNVVIN

-961 FSNLKAVKNIGLR
+961 FASLKGVKNIGLR
-974 NCRLYAT
+974 SCRLYAT
-981 VQNPFV
+981 VQNPFILY
-987 FFSPF
+987 SPF
-992 QKATGLRPM
+992 MKATGMRPM
-1001 TNGGAYSANASGTP
+1001 TNGGAYSVNATGTP
-1015 NTINYLL
+1015 NSINYLL